1 MATTV
6 KNLFDKLNGSKW
18 NAGVTFERTN
28 PVPLEKYSVFHTLA
42 EAETYA
48 RSNAV
53 AYPGQLLA
61 VVTDTAVTTYKINV
75 DGTLSQIDAQIKP
88 GDLPISAGVGIEFG
102 ENNGKTT
109 INAKLKNGN
118 GLTVDNNGY
127 LSVQKV
133 DFDKVVDST
142 TSASDNAAYTSAV
155 YQALTAIDNRVSS
168 GYVPLSV
175 ANSATSADKL
185 QKASDVSSIASS
197 YITSYFDGMAAGS
210 ADKTLTGLTTVDGK
224 VVPAYKDISIV
235 SGQVQNI
242 SKAIDDKIALS
253 VATLTADAVTAGT
266 GEAITSISQTDGK
279 ITASKGKITVASADV
294 SGLSG
299 FVDSKVKAVDDK
311 LTGYVLT
318 SNVSNDADLSANS
331 KKVLTPAAVSG
342 VAANVLTAA
351 NDAAEYL
358 SRGGSK
364 SRTLT
369 GYSMSAAGGVKTAVA
384 LYTDIEIKSSQV
396 SDLNDY
402 IKLSSD
408 LSTAWKYK
416 LSAATATDPV
426 VLSSDISGLIAAGV
440 TFGGVVATSANIT
453 AGKAGQVY
461 VLTGTTGTTKEG
473 IVTAN
478 ADGSTTGFVELGDEG
493 AVADLASKIGTL
505 STKVD
510 KLSNSI
516 SAVKVG
522 TTTLTTTNG
531 QIELTKQTI
540 STLFDK
546 SQLCTYSEISTQAR
560 KDLSGTLST
569 DLSLAEYA
577 KTADFTG
584 KVGLSTA
591 AQVSGAISGAISTA
605 LDLKALAHKA
615 TVDLSDISSHFNG
628 KVGLST
634 SVEVRNAISGDIS
647 TALNL
652 KALAHKDTVS
662 TADIDDGAV
671 TNAKIANKSVTA
683 EKLSGLFV
691 LSCGDSTSEDVT
703 ISRQ

>member
-1 MATTV
+1 MDTKLEYQNVASRNVNLHRQNYGPLDVSQVLTSQADFDYYRSGGALCANTKTYPNTPYPYAGQIVSLVDNSNGNVTV
-6 KNLFDKLNGSKW
+6 YKLVPNSELGYFD
-18 NAGVTFERTN
+18 
-28 PVPLEKYSVFHTLA
+28 
-42 EAETYA
+42 
-48 RSNAV
+48 AV
-53 AYPGQLLA
+53 
-61 VVTDTAVTTYKINV
+61 
-75 DGTLSQIDAQIKP
+75 QIDAAIKP
-88 GDLPISAGVGIEFG
+88 GDLPIEAGTGVYFG
-102 ENNGKTT
+102 TSDNGKIT
-109 INAKLKNGN
+109 INA
-118 GLTVDNNGY
+118 
-127 LSVQKV
+127 QKI

-197 YITSYFDGMAAGS
+197 YITSYFDGVAAGS
-210 ADKTLTGLTTVDGK
+210 ANQTLTGLTTVDGK

-294 SGLSG
+294 TGLSG

-318 SNVSNDADLSANS
+318 SNVSNNPDESVYS
-331 KKVLTPAAVSG
+331 KKVLTPVAVSG
-342 VAANVLTAA
+342 VVTNVLDNAG
-351 NDAAEYL
+351 D
-358 SRGGSK
+358 GSK
-364 SRTLT
+364 SKTLT
-369 GYSMSAAGGVKTAVA
+369 GYGISVGAGGVKAAVA

-416 LSAATATDPV
+416 LSAATAADPV

-461 VLTGTTGTTKEG
+461 VLTGTADNPSTKEG
-473 IVTAN
+473 IVTTV
-478 ADGSTTGFVELGDEG
+478 GSTTGFVELGDEG
-493 AVADLASKIGTL
+493 AVADLASKLNTL

-522 TTTLTTTNG
+522 SSTLTTTNG
-531 QIELTKQTI
+531 QIELTKETI

-546 SQLCTYSEISTQAR
+546 SQLCTYSEISAQAR

-569 DLSLAEYA
+569 DLSLADYA
-577 KTADFTG
+577 KT
-584 KVGLSTA
+584 
-591 AQVSGAISGAISTA
+591 
-605 LDLKALAHKA
+605 
-615 TVDLSDISSHFNG
+615 VDFNG

-634 SVEVRNAISGDIS
+634 SVEVRNAISSDIS

-671 TNAKIANKSVTA
+671 TNAKIANKSVTP

-703 ISRQ
+703 IS